1 MSKAGKVFLIG
12 GLLFW
17 GAMYAFR
24 LVYGAW
30 HPALWVP
37 LALGFLLL
45 LAGFVKDGRNIVAF
59 FTMRTTK
66 HGLNMG
72 AVILIALIGL
82 TCVNILAVKY
92 NHKFDWTSDKL
103 NSLSDQSV
111 KVSRAITQDTRLV
124 LLFRPDDPNGG
135 ENLQR
140 SIRDLAALFQNVS
153 TKISYESHNA
163 IVDPATAKSYDY
175 SAGPFAF
182 FAQQGDRKLKIDQ
195 PTEEGVTRALIKL
208 SRTQRKVVY
217 FITGHGE
224 RDLDSKDPDGLS
236 FLIEELRVTYDV
248 RPLTLYSN
256 ENKVPADAAMVAV
269 IRPTQQYL
277 DNEIHGLREYVQMHA
292 GKLLIALDPG
302 MKQNLSGL
310 SRSFGID
317 FNNDYVIDL
326 RSRTL
331 HMGPASVLGT
341 QYPDPSAITQAFP
354 ESSFS
359 LFQIASS
366 LKKSVDAPKEAKII
380 GLVATDD
387 KTMATSELGQVEYK
401 PNGPHTIGM
410 QAKSGNSEVI
420 VFGDS
425 DFMCNA
431 FIQQNLNN
439 DLALNIFADLASDK
453 DLISI
458 RPRAAKGTHLDMTRQ
473 NFNAYVL
480 LFLIPLPILL
490 FALGGFMFW
499 RRRTA

>member
-1 MSKAGKVFLIG
+1 MSKAGKVLIIA

-17 GAMYAFR
+17 AALYVFR
-24 LVYGAW
+24 LAYGGW

-37 LALGFLLL
+37 LVLGTLLL
-45 LAGFVKDGRNIVAF
+45 LAGFIKDRRGLFAF

-72 AVILIALIGL
+72 AVIAIALVGL
-82 TCVNILAVKY
+82 TCVNILSVKY

-111 KVSRAITQDTRLV
+111 KAAKALTQKTEIV
-124 LLFRPDDPNGG
+124 LLYRENEQGG
-135 ENLQR
+135 ENVQR
-140 SIRDLAALFQNVS
+140 SIRDLVSMYQNVS
-153 TKISYESHNA
+153 PKISFSAHNA
-163 IVDPATAKSYDY
+163 IVDPAFAKHYDY
-175 SAGPFAF
+175 SAGPFAV

-195 PTEEGVTRALIKL
+195 PNEEGLTRALIKL
-208 SRTQRKVVY
+208 GRTQKKVVY

-224 RDLDSKDPDGLS
+224 RDLDAKDADGLS
-236 FLIEELRVTYDV
+236 FLVDELRVTYDV
-248 RPLTLYSN
+248 KSLALYSN
-256 ENKVPADAAMVAV
+256 QNQVPADAALVAIV
-269 IRPTQQYL
+269 RPTQQFL
-277 DNEIHGLREYVQMHA
+277 DPEIHGLREYVQTK
-292 GKLLIALDPG
+292 GGRLFIAIDPG

-310 SRSFGID
+310 ARSFGIA
-317 FNNDYVIDL
+317 FHNDYVIDL

-341 QYPDPSAITQAFP
+341 NYPDRSDITKAFG

-366 LKKSVDAPKEAKII
+366 LTKSPDAPEDAKVI
-380 GLVATDD
+380 GLVGTDAQ
-387 KTMATSELGQVEYK
+387 TMATTELGEVTFK

-410 QAKSGNSEVI
+410 QATSAKSEVI

-425 DFMCNA
+425 DFLSNG

-439 DLALNIFADLASDK
+439 DLALNIFSELANDK

-458 RPRAAKGTHLDMTRQ
+458 RPRVAKGTKLEMTRQ

-480 LFLIPLPILL
+480 LFLLPLPIVM
-490 FALGGFMFW
+490 FGLGGWMWW

>member
-1 MSKAGKVFLIG
+1 MSKASKIFLIG
-12 GLLFW
+12 GALFW
-17 GAMYAFR
+17 AAMYVFR
-24 LVYGAW
+24 LVYGGW

-37 LALGFLLL
+37 LTLGFLLIVAGVAKDWRNL
-45 LAGFVKDGRNIVAF
+45 LAF

-66 HGLNMG
+66 QGLNMG
-72 AVILIALIGL
+72 AVIAIALVGL

-111 KVSRAITQDTRLV
+111 KVAKALTQDTKFV

-135 ENLQR
+135 DNVQR
-140 SIRDLAALFQNVS
+140 SIKDLAALYQNVS
-153 TKISYESHNA
+153 PKISYESHNA
-163 IVDPATAKSYDY
+163 IVDPGTAKSYDY
-175 SAGPFAF
+175 SSGPFALF
-182 FAQQGDRKLKIDQ
+182 VQQGERKLKVDQ
-195 PTEEGVTRALIKL
+195 PNEEGVTRALIKL
-208 SRTQRKVVY
+208 SRTERKVIY
-217 FITGHGE
+217 FVTGHGE
-224 RDLDSKDPDGLS
+224 RDLDAKDPDGLS
-236 FLIEELRVTYDV
+236 FLIDELRVTYDV
-248 RPLTLYSN
+248 RPLTLYAN
-256 ENKVPADAAMVAV
+256 ENKVPGDAAMVAIV
-269 IRPTQQYL
+269 RPTQQYL
-277 DNEIHGLREYVQMHA
+277 DNEIHALREYVQMRA
-292 GKLLIALDPG
+292 GKLLIAIDPG

-310 SRSFGID
+310 VRSFGID
-317 FNNDYVIDL
+317 FHNDYVIDL

-341 QYPDPSAITQAFP
+341 TYPDPSAITQAFP

-366 LKKSVDAPKEAKII
+366 LKKSVDAPKDAKIT

-387 KTMATSELGQVEYK
+387 KTMATSVLGEVEYK
-401 PNGPHTIGM
+401 PNGPHTLGM
-410 QAKSGNSEVI
+410 QATSGGSEVI

-439 DLALNIFADLASDK
+439 DLALNIFAELANDK

-458 RPRAAKGTHLDMTRQ
+458 RPRVAKGTKLEMTRQ
-473 NFNAYVL
+473 NFNAYAL
-480 LFLIPLPILL
+480 LFLIPLPLVL
-490 FALGGFMFW
+490 FGIGGFMFW